1 MLQECFKEIRKIN
14 DSGYTLFFFLKKSIS
29 IDKIK
34 KKMSKKKKECQSI
47 LTFQAHD
54 PSH

>member
-1 MLQECFKEIRKIN
+1 MLQVCFKEIRKIKC
-14 DSGYTLFFFLKKSIS
+14 SGYTLFFILKKSIS
-29 IDKIK
+29 IDKIE
-34 KKMSKKKKECQSI
+34 KKMSKKKKECQFI